1 MISKVILLVPNRM
14 PTEKAYGVT
23 ISETQ
28 KAFRLLDIECQI
40 WCTSSSKSI
49 SLVNGEIYRTLTR
62 NFKSP
67 RFRIFEKSSFQW
79 TRLKFLCLALIRID
93 NNASTLVWTRDSI
106 AALLVLRF
114 KKNTRVALELH
125 HPVGRMDSLII
136 KCLFPALNKTSQNF
150 RVFLLTP
157 ALRNSIPKKLAD
169 SFSSVIHMASPPE
182 FYTSKRTPNPDNS
195 ITIALIGKATSSGN
209 SNQLELI
216 IGMLLTELRGFA
228 RLKLL
233 IAGIEDSHI
242 NKFKSMIPSELL
254 DSGRVVLS
262 GHLSRAQVLGSLMKV
277 DIGIVPYLSNKYNDF
292 RFPIK
297 VVEFA
302 STSCALLASRTD
314 SLEAIL
320 GENAMYFDLNRP
332 DSLRNCLNEL
342 SNGRAQLEKYKI
354 LAKKWSLDYTYE
366 NRVKIV
372 LSSF

>member
-1 MISKVILLVPNRM
+1 MISKAILLVPNRM

-28 KAFRLLDIECQI
+28 KAFRLLGITCQI

-49 SLVNGEIYRTLTR
+49 SLVDGEIFRTLTR

-67 RFRIFEKSSFQW
+67 RFRIFEKFSFQW
-79 TRLKFLCLALIRID
+79 TRMKFISLALIKID

-106 AALLVLRF
+106 AALLILRF
-114 KKNTRVALELH
+114 KRNVRVALELH
-125 HPVGRMDSLII
+125 HPVGRIDSLLI
-136 KCLFPALNKTSQNF
+136 KCLFPGLNKISQNF

-157 ALRNSIPKKLAD
+157 TLQNSIPKKLAD

-182 FYTSKRTPNPDNS
+182 FYTSKRTPNSGNS

-216 IGMLLTELRGFA
+216 IGMLLTELSGFA

-242 NKFKSMIPSELL
+242 EKFKSIIPSELL
-254 DSGRVVLS
+254 DSGRVVIL
-262 GHLSRAQVLGSLMKV
+262 GHLSRAQILESLMKV

-314 SLEAIL
+314 SIEAIL
-320 GENAMYFDLNRP
+320 GGNAMYFDPNRP

-342 SNGRAQLEKYKI
+342 SNDRAQLDKFKE

-366 NRVKIV
+366 KRVKIV

>member
-1 MISKVILLVPNRM
+1 MISKAILLVPNRM

-28 KAFRLLDIECQI
+28 KAFRLLGITCQI

-49 SLVNGEIYRTLTR
+49 SLVDGEIFWTLTR

-67 RFRIFEKSSFQW
+67 RFRIFEKLSFQW
-79 TRLKFLCLALIRID
+79 TRMKFISLALIKID
-93 NNASTLVWTRDSI
+93 NNATTLVWTRDSI
-106 AALLVLRF
+106 AALLILRF
-114 KKNTRVALELH
+114 KGNVRVALELH
-125 HPVGRMDSLII
+125 HPVGRIDSLLI
-136 KCLFPALNKTSQNF
+136 KCLFPGLNKISQNF

-157 ALRNSIPKKLAD
+157 TLQNSIPKKLAD

-182 FYTSKRTPNPDNS
+182 FYTSKRTPNSGNS

-216 IGMLLTELRGFA
+216 IGMLLTELSGFA

-242 NKFKSMIPSELL
+242 EKFKSIIPSELL
-254 DSGRVVLS
+254 DSGRVVIL
-262 GHLSRAQVLGSLMKV
+262 GHLSRAQILESLMKV

-314 SLEAIL
+314 SIEAIL
-320 GENAMYFDLNRP
+320 GGNAMYFDPNRP

-342 SNGRAQLEKYKI
+342 SNDRAQLDKFKE

-366 NRVKIV
+366 KRVKIV

>member
-1 MISKVILLVPNRM
+1 MISNVILLVPNRM

-28 KAFRLLDIECQI
+28 KAIRQLEIGCQI

-49 SLVNGEIYRTLTR
+49 SLVDGEIFRALTR

-67 RFRIFEKSSFQW
+67 RFRAFDKLSFQW
-79 TRLKFLCLALIRID
+79 TRMKFISLALVKID
-93 NNASTLVWTRDSI
+93 NNASTLIWTRDSI
-106 AALLVLRF
+106 AALLILRF
-114 KKNTRVALELH
+114 KRNVRVALELH
-125 HPVGRMDSLII
+125 HPVGRIDSLLI
-136 KCLFPALNKTSQNF
+136 KCLFPGFNKISENF

-169 SFSSVIHMASPPE
+169 NFSSMIHMASPPE
-182 FYTSKRTPNPDNS
+182 FYTSKRTPNSGNS
-195 ITIALIGKATSSGN
+195 ITVALIGKATSSGN

-216 IGMLLTELRGFA
+216 IGMLLTELRSFA
-228 RLKLL
+228 RLNLL
-233 IAGIEDSHI
+233 IAGIEDSHFE
-242 NKFKSMIPSELL
+242 KFKLMIPPELL
-254 DSGRVVLS
+254 GSGRVVIS
-262 GHLSRAQVLGSLMKV
+262 GHLSRAQVLESLMKV

-302 STSCALLASRTD
+302 STSCALLASRTV

-320 GENAMYFDLNRP
+320 GESAMYFDLNRP
-332 DSLRNCLNEL
+332 DSLQKCLNEL
-342 SNGRAQLEKYKI
+342 SNDLAQLEKYKE

-366 NRVKIV
+366 KRVKIV